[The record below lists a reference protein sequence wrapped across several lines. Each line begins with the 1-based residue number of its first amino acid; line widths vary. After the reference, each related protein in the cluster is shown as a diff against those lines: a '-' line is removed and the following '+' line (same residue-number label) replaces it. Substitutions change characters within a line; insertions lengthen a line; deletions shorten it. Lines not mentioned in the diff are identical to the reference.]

1 MMQSKKGFAN
11 LVHAQNWLDDAI
23 FSEKMKRRFLW
34 WIMSLACKRSFAEF
48 SILLC

>member
-23 FSEKMKRRFLW
+23 FSEKNEK
-34 WIMSLACKRSFAEF
+34 K
-48 SILLC
+48 ILMVDHVVSMQKVLC